1 MGWVKF
7 ACFFFFFFF
16 DLLIDGLR
24 DSILESLVFAF
35 GESLIFLKKF
45 LFFVVIEEKKDSL
58 YYVGKFCVT

>member
-7 ACFFFFFFF
+7 ACFFFFF

-35 GESLIFLKKF
+35 GESLIFLKKIW
-45 LFFVVIEEKKDSL
+45 FFVVIEKKKDTM
-58 YYVGKFCVT
+58 YYIGKFCVT